1 MGCLQDRSEWH
12 HSLLPG
18 HEFQPF
24 FFSAPVALWPDE
36 KSRRPLGLCGY
47 PGPKQ
52 KRGPLTTAP
61 LAAVGLALMWLEGLL
76 SKSGQGRA
84 RRSVVLVQGH
94 RQTGVQHKLLPGLLN
109 MDGMMG

>member
-1 MGCLQDRSEWH
+1 MGGGGCCLQDRSEWH

-18 HEFQPF
+18 RGFQPF
-24 FFSAPVALWPDE
+24 SALVALRPDE

-47 PGPKQ
+47 PRPKQ

-76 SKSGQGRA
+76 SKSGQGSQALCGFGA
-84 RRSVVLVQGH
+84 R
-94 RQTGVQHKLLPGLLN
+94 P
-109 MDGMMG
+109 